1 MAPLRQR
8 SFLYYEQHTDTGGYV
23 DRRVPGKSQAVPGRS
38 PLIPGRSGQSY
49 GSRTAKS
56 KPDMYGE
63 CDTESTTTE
72 D

>member
-1 MAPLRQR
+1 MAPLGQR

-23 DRRVPGKSQAVPGRS
+23 GRSVPGKSQAVPGRS

-49 GSRTAKS
+49 GNGTAKS
-56 KPDMYGE
+56 KPDMYSE
-63 CDTESTTTE
+63 CDTESITAE